1 LPFSIIIHENKK
13 MTGTVAEKII
23 KAHLVEGKMELGEEI
38 GIKVDRVLM
47 QDATATMACLQF
59 EALGISKPRV
69 EFAIVYVDHNIL
81 QIGFENA
88 DDHRFLQTFCAKYGI
103 YFSKPGNGI
112 CHQINFE
119 RFSIPGRVLLG
130 SDSHTSTS
138 GGAGMLAI
146 GAGGL
151 DVAVAMGGGGFYFE
165 MPKIVGVRLVGKL
178 RPWVSAK
185 DVILEMLRQLTVK
198 GGVGKIIE
206 YYGPSVKTLSAPER
220 ATIANMGAELGA
232 TTSIFPSDE
241 VTRDFFIRQD
251 RIQDWKSIAADA
263 DAVYDETMEIN
274 LSEIEPLVATP
285 GSPDN
290 VKQVREVEGTPI
302 QQSCI
307 GSCVNSNYLDL
318 LITAHVLRGK
328 KVHPNVSLHINP
340 GSRQVLQT
348 AAKAGAINEI
358 FAAGARI
365 LENACNG
372 CIGMGSAPA
381 SNSNSIRSFNRN
393 WPGRSG
399 TINDS
404 VYLASS
410 ETCGV
415 AAICGEITD
424 PRKLGVYPSIRWPE
438 KFVIDDSMV
447 LLPSKQP
454 EKVKVI
460 RGPNIKSL
468 PKRGSMKSVLEG
480 EVLIKLG
487 DNISTDT
494 IMPAGAKILPL
505 RSNIPAISEYA
516 FAFVNP
522 DFVKQAKQKN
532 GGFIVGGINYGQ
544 GSSREHAALAPM
556 YLGVKAVLA
565 KSFSRIHKANLINF
579 GIIPL
584 EFANLSDYQT
594 IKVGSYIKI
603 ENVIETLKG
612 KANIIQV
619 KIDGRNTNL
628 KLMLTRRLRGIL
640 IAGGLLNYT
649 KSRGF

>member
-220 ATIANMGAELGA
+220 ATIANMAQ
-232 TTSIFPSDE
+232 SW
-241 VTRDFFIRQD
+241 V
-251 RIQDWKSIAADA
+251 
-263 DAVYDETMEIN
+263 
-274 LSEIEPLVATP
+274 
-285 GSPDN
+285 
-290 VKQVREVEGTPI
+290 
-302 QQSCI
+302 QQ
-307 GSCVNSNYLDL
+307 
-318 LITAHVLRGK
+318 
-328 KVHPNVSLHINP
+328 
-340 GSRQVLQT
+340 LQY
-348 AAKAGAINEI
+348 
-358 FAAGARI
+358 FH
-365 LENACNG
+365 
-372 CIGMGSAPA
+372 
-381 SNSNSIRSFNRN
+381 
-393 WPGRSG
+393 
-399 TINDS
+399 
-404 VYLASS
+404 
-410 ETCGV
+410 
-415 AAICGEITD
+415 
-424 PRKLGVYPSIRWPE
+424 
-438 KFVIDDSMV
+438 
-447 LLPSKQP
+447 Q
-454 EKVKVI
+454 
-460 RGPNIKSL
+460 
-468 PKRGSMKSVLEG
+468 MKSPETSL
-480 EVLIKLG
+480 L
-487 DNISTDT
+487 D
-494 IMPAGAKILPL
+494 
-505 RSNIPAISEYA
+505 
-516 FAFVNP
+516 
-522 DFVKQAKQKN
+522 
-532 GGFIVGGINYGQ
+532 
-544 GSSREHAALAPM
+544 
-556 YLGVKAVLA
+556 
-565 KSFSRIHKANLINF
+565 
-579 GIIPL
+579 
-584 EFANLSDYQT
+584 
-594 IKVGSYIKI
+594 KI
-603 ENVIETLKG
+603 ES
-612 KANIIQV
+612 
-619 KIDGRNTNL
+619 KIGNQ
-628 KLMLTRRLRGIL
+628 
-640 IAGGLLNYT
+640 
-649 KSRGF
+649 